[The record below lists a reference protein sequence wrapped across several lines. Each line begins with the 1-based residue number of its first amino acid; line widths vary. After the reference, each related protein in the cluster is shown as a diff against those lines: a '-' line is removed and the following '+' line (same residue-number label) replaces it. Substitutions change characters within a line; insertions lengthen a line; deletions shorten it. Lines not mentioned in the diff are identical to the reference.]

1 MTDDRVSRRRVLKGS
16 VAFTATGL
24 AGCLGGSSG
33 PLSNPIIQETAV
45 SGRSLVVTLQSDH
58 SVSTLNVIGPSGS
71 QFRSASVATGATSVE
86 VPLFDYR
93 RGWYYE
99 PGEYE
104 LVAVSDGEEVASTTV
119 ELVPDLQVT
128 DVQQYT
134 EGRPTPSNRANL
146 RVTVENMGTGPT
158 WVYYVGYPGAP
169 YSPATNVP
177 TDEAARTGPLLHLE
191 QPQSVSEVIVAP
203 GESTTVIGRR
213 SPLLL
218 SSDDECG
225 GLTVEMT
232 TIVATGVGPNA
243 RQNIRATLNG
253 EPLRANFR
261 GTCHDIVID
270 VPEGTA
276 TDG

>member
-86 VPLFDYR
+86 VPLFDYQ

-99 PGEYE
+99 PGEHE
-104 LVAVSDGEEVASTTV
+104 LVAVSDDEEVASTTV
-119 ELVPDLQVT
+119 ELEPELTVT

-134 EGRPTPSNRANL
+134 EGRSTTTNRANL
-146 RVTVENMGTGPT
+146 LVTVENTGTGPT
-158 WVYYVGYPGAP
+158 WVYHVGYRDALYPSANNIP
-169 YSPATNVP
+169 TN
-177 TDEAARTGPLLHLE
+177 EYARSNPLQNLE
-191 QPQSVSEVIVAP
+191 EPESASEVVLAP
-203 GESTTVIGRR
+203 DESTELVGMQP
-213 SPLLL
+213 PLLL
-218 SSDDECG
+218 PSEAECG
-225 GLTVEMT
+225 DLTVDMT
-232 TIVATGVGPNA
+232 VIVSSGVGPNG
-243 RQNIRATLNG
+243 QEPVQATLGG
-253 EPLRANFR
+253 ELYGGFPE
-261 GTCHDIVID
+261 TCRDIQID
-270 VPEGTA
+270 SLEGTE
-276 TDG
+276 TDE